1 MEFGFHI
8 LGCMSI
14 SMLLSMLSMLNICR
28 KQNKKTKQTKPQLV
42 VTQRCGLVLGW
53 PVPESL
59 KASF

>member
-28 KQNKKTKQTKPQLV
+28 KQNKKTKQTKPQLHSCNTEV
-42 VTQRCGLVLGW
+42 WVGALLAIPRK
-53 PVPESL
+53 S
-59 KASF
+59 